1 MSKLLYLGTSLDFF
15 SSDKEV
21 IHYPVI
27 RLIPKSVKEDRVLF
41 CLNKLSSF
49 SHVLFTSKNSVEILW
64 EMCHQLAIDPSVSL
78 QGKCISIG
86 PSTSSILRSKGVEPL
101 LEALESTQEGVIA
114 SLEGKVLKDVFYPRS
129 SLARPLLSRYLIEK
143 NIPHELLDL
152 YDTVHQE
159 PVPRPSLEEIEEIVF
174 TSPSTVDGF
183 FKIFGKIPEG
193 IKLSFQGPV
202 TERYFYETLDRLR
215 DFFLAGLN

>member
-21 IHYPVI
+21 VHYPVI
-27 RLIPKSVKEDRVLF
+27 RLIPKSVKQERVLV

-64 EMCHQLAIDPSVSL
+64 GLCHQLAIDPISSL
-78 QGKCISIG
+78 QGKCVSIG
-86 PSTSSILRSKGVEPL
+86 PSTSSVLQSKGVEPL
-101 LEALESTQEGVIA
+101 LEALESTQEGVVA
-114 SLEGKVLKDVFYPRS
+114 SLEGKTLQDVFYPRS

-152 YDTVHQE
+152 YDTVYQE
-159 PVPRPSLEEIEEIVF
+159 PVPKPSLEEIGEIVF

-183 FKIFGKIPEG
+183 FKIFKDIPKG
-193 IKLSFQGPV
+193 IKVSFQGPV
-202 TERYFYETLDRLR
+202 TERH
-215 DFFLAGLN
+215 FLQLGSSS